1 MKFIRFWLCLLGV
14 TVFLGCVYHEI
25 SNLTPAELP
34 RNSSGFY
41 PVEIIWESNSAT
53 VQSKAVKPVVL
64 VGTNLYPMQ
73 KLVAADGKWV
83 ENRWQTLVP
92 VGPQQNELRYR
103 VKVNW
108 KQPSVGPA
116 PTGNSQ
122 ITEERILR
130 IND

>member
-1 MKFIRFWLCLLGV
+1 MKFVRFIFCLVGV
-14 TVFLGCVYHEI
+14 LVFLGCVYHEI
-25 SNLTPAELP
+25 DILTSRALP

-53 VQSKAVKPVVL
+53 VQRKTVRPVVL
-64 VGTNLYPMQ
+64 VGTNIYPMQ
-73 KLVAADGKWV
+73 KLLAENGKWV

-92 VGPQQNELRYR
+92 VDSQQNEVRYR

-108 KQPSVGPA
+108 QQSAISA

-122 ITEERILR
+122 ITEERVLR